1 MADETSKKKFGAL
14 LKLPLARFIICLIF
28 ILITSFAAC
37 LVNTSGF
44 SVSVTRSVV
53 DMDAFYTTKYATVPA
68 AQKPTRLTIG
78 KKSDGMVNAKMA
90 AYVYKPTWVNDANP
104 APAICLTHGYLN
116 SKEMQEAPAIEMAKR
131 GYVVYEFDQYDHG
144 DSTWD
149 TPSQFN
155 FYVWSA
161 YDAVEYMYAQPYV
174 LKASDGTGMIAV
186 SGHSMGGF
194 SSELAV
200 AWDEMN
206 FAFGRKTYRMLSAA
220 LAVGADFRYDDGYVK
235 AYSGGQYATTYATYN
250 NRTVGTIAAEY
261 DEFFFNSTAKETV
274 IHKDFVSDPA
284 GYGMLGLTKAGVAG
298 QFYKVDATTG
308 LNDETL
314 TTGYG
319 ERIIYQP
326 KGDHPY
332 NTWSPEVTA
341 NMIDFYNHAFTY
353 QSSLHSVTLPA
364 KTVTTK
370 TGAHQTWWLKEVFT
384 CLGLIAFVGA
394 MIYALKALLDAPFF
408 KGAKS
413 EETLALFD
421 GSLATREGGCC
432 CECEKK
438 EEAAPAAEAPK
449 EETAP
454 KCCHAKK
461 GIGILLTILTGVF
474 SFLLIPAFMDRSADE
489 GLTKLNSWLVYL
501 IWAVLLLGVLGAIAY
516 IVLKAKGDEGKAKGL
531 FGKLAIALS
540 LIGTTGL
547 VLKWVIT
554 SGTTKILGSTNAYWD
569 APSINTIAYWA
580 IASGIFGLLM
590 TFIAYFT
597 TGEHKRPILEELGLK
612 AGWKQVGISLVIAII
627 ITAGAYLVILL
638 NTLIFGTDFRV
649 YTFAFKTMSMNAFV
663 ATLRYIPMFF
673 IFYLC
678 AGIGIASL
686 SNGKKGWVADL
697 VSILVEAGPCSLFLI
712 YQYGV
717 LESTGT
723 APYAGFALSGILVQ
737 GLIPTL
743 VILALIQR
751 HTLKKS
757 GNIWTGVFTNTL
769 FFTLITLANTTV
781 YSLAQ

>member
-1 MADETSKKKFGAL
+1 MAEETSKMKIKAW
-14 LKLPLARFIICLIF
+14 LKLPLGRLILCLIF

-44 SVSVTRSVV
+44 SVSVSRSLV
-53 DMDAFYTTKYATVPA
+53 DMDAFYTSTYAGVA
-68 AQKPTRLTIG
+68 AAKKPTRLTIG
-78 KKSDGMVNAKMA
+78 KNGDGMVNAKMA
-90 AYVYKPTWVNDANP
+90 AYIYKPNWVDASHP

-116 SKEMQEAPAIEMAKR
+116 SKEMQEAPAIEMARR

-144 DSTWD
+144 DSTWN
-149 TPSQFN
+149 TPAQFN

-174 LKASDGTGMIAV
+174 LKAADGTGMIAV

-206 FAFGRKTYRMLSAA
+206 FAFGRKSYRMLSAA
-220 LAVGADFRYDDGYVK
+220 LAVGADFRYDDAYVK
-235 AYSGGQYATTYATYN
+235 GYSGGAYATTYATYN
-250 NRTVGTIAAEY
+250 TRTVGTIAAEY
-261 DEFFFNSTAKETV
+261 DEFFFNSTAKATV

-284 GYGMLGLTKAGVAG
+284 GYGMLGLTKAGEVG
-298 QFYKVDATTG
+298 KFYKVNPATG
-308 LNDETL
+308 LNDETM
-314 TTGYG
+314 TAGYG

-332 NTWSPEVTA
+332 NTWSPEVTG
-341 NMIDFYNHAFTY
+341 NMVDFYNHAFAY
-353 QSSLHSVTLPA
+353 QSALHSVTLPSQVS
-364 KTVTTK
+364 TL

-384 CLGLIAFVGA
+384 CLGLIGFVAA
-394 MIYALKALLDAPFF
+394 MIYGLKSLFVAPFF
-408 KGAKS
+408 SGAVDPETKAIYDG
-413 EETLALFD
+413 TLALRPTPAPE
-421 GSLATREGGCC
+421 ATPAAGVVVE
-432 CECEKK
+432 EKK
-438 EEAAPAAEAPK
+438 K
-449 EETAP
+449 GGS
-454 KCCHAKK
+454 AKK
-461 GIGILLTILTGVF
+461 GIGILLSVLSGVL

-489 GLTKLNSWLVYL
+489 GLTKLNGWLVYL
-501 IWAVLLLGVLGAIAY
+501 IWTIIFLGVLSAVAY
-516 IVLKAKGDEGKAKGL
+516 LYLKAKGGDEAKAKSV
-531 FGKLAIALS
+531 FSRLAVALAC
-540 LIGTTGL
+540 IGTTGL

-554 SGTTKILGSTNAYWD
+554 TGTTQIMGSTNAYWD
-569 APSINTIAYWA
+569 APSVNTIAYWA

-590 TFIAYFT
+590 TFITYFT

-612 AGWKQVGISLVIAII
+612 ANWKQVGIAALIAVI
-627 ITAGAYLVILL
+627 ITLGAYLVVLL

-649 YTFAFKTMSMNAFV
+649 YTYAFKVMTGNAFV

-678 AGIGIASL
+678 AGIGIASI
-686 SNGKKGWVADL
+686 SQGKKSWVADTL
-697 VSILVEAGPCSLFLI
+697 AIVVETAPCAFFLL
-712 YQYGV
+712 YQYGT

-723 APYAGFALSGILVQ
+723 AAYPSFALSGILVQ

-743 VILALIQR
+743 IILALLQR
-751 HTLKKS
+751 KTLKAT
-757 GNIWTGVFTNTL
+757 GNIWTGVFTNTF